1 MENVA
6 QYYFDEL
13 LSASFLQLG
22 GKKYSYGHGRKV
34 DYFTIHDLLCD
45 LAEEVAGRDCFR
57 IESGFTG
64 EVPEDVRYLFVRT
77 YNGEMLTEKI
87 SKLQNLRTLIIDK
100 MIRVRSNECK
110 VFGSIFTMFTGLQKL
125 RVLNLRF
132 GGLGLDM
139 FSFPDSICQLK
150 HLRYFAF
157 RVPPLTKLTLP
168 TVFTK
173 LYHIRVVDFGLC
185 GSLTSSS
192 GEDMMNLV
200 NLRHVI
206 SIANLEFPNVGRL
219 IWLDTLPFFTIR
231 RERGYEPHQLK
242 HLNKLQGKLL
252 INGLENVES
261 KEEALEVNLAG
272 KEKLTKLVLEWDDD
286 SCTPEVQAEV
296 LEGLCPSKYLE
307 RLEIRNYYGKRI
319 PNWITGKHNGRP
331 KNLQELT
338 FRRWTQLGPAPD
350 LGAFIHLESLFLSD
364 CNWDAL
370 PGNMEHLTSLKQLD
384 IQSCKNIRSLPT
396 LPKSLEWL
404 TIRNCSRDALR
415 GNMEDLT
422 SLKKFQIWNCRN
434 VRLLPTLPKSLEQF
448 IVVGCKCDALPGNM
462 EHLTAL
468 KRLDIDS
475 CKNIVSLPTLP
486 KSLEEINVRNCS
498 RDALRGN
505 MEHLTSLK
513 KFVIWNC
520 KNMQSLPTL
529 PKSLDE
535 FKVGACSF
543 NALPGNIEHITSL
556 RRLGPNSFARI
567 CGFS

>member
-1 MENVA
+1 
-6 QYYFDEL
+6 
-13 LSASFLQLG
+13 
-22 GKKYSYGHGRKV
+22 
-34 DYFTIHDLLCD
+34 
-45 LAEEVAGRDCFR
+45 
-57 IESGFTG
+57 
-64 EVPEDVRYLFVRT
+64 
-77 YNGEMLTEKI
+77 
-87 SKLQNLRTLIIDK
+87 
-100 MIRVRSNECK
+100 
-110 VFGSIFTMFTGLQKL
+110 
-125 RVLNLRF
+125 
-132 GGLGLDM
+132 
-139 FSFPDSICQLK
+139 
-150 HLRYFAF
+150 
-157 RVPPLTKLTLP
+157 
-168 TVFTK
+168 
-173 LYHIRVVDFGLC
+173 
-185 GSLTSSS
+185 
-192 GEDMMNLV
+192 MMNLV

-370 PGNMEHLTSLKQLD
+370 PGNMEHLT
-384 IQSCKNIRSLPT
+384 
-396 LPKSLEWL
+396 
-404 TIRNCSRDALR
+404 
-415 GNMEDLT
+415 
-422 SLKKFQIWNCRN
+422 
-434 VRLLPTLPKSLEQF
+434 
-448 IVVGCKCDALPGNM
+448 
-462 EHLTAL
+462 AL

-556 RRLGPNSFARI
+556 RRLDIQSCENMRLLPTLPKSLEEFIIFNCSLDTLPGNMEHLTTLKKLSICICMNMRLLPTLPNSLEEFI
-567 CGFS
+567 VKDCGLNALPGNMEQLTSLKTLEIKSCKNMRSLPKLPKSLEEIAVCYCSDEFTQSCVTTDDPNWQKIEHIPKKTIKFYSEKGPHERYVVRFNWQKIEHILMSSFSILCSIIVTATVSH